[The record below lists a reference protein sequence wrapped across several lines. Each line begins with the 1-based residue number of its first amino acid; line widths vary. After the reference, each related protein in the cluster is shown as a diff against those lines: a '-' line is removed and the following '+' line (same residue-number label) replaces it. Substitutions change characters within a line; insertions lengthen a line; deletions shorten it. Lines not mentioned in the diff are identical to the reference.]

1 MNLDLGNRLVDQIDA
16 DVLRTIMT
24 SRGNKKAD
32 EQAIQCMEA
41 NLTCPH

>member
-1 MNLDLGNRLVDQIDA
+1 MNLDLGNRLVDQIDGN
-16 DVLRTIMT
+16 VLRTMT